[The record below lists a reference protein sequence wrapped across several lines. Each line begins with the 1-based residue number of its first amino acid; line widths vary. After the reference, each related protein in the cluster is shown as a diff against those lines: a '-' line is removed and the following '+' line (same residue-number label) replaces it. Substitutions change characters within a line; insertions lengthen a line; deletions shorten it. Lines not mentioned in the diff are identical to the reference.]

1 MKFLFVRINGWA
13 YFTLIDLIYFL
24 FFAKGGPN
32 MRVRHKPWA
41 KEQLAANKD
50 WVISDPEEKKGQ
62 WHHVFQNEHPIH
74 IEIGTGKG
82 QFIIGM
88 AKAHPGINFIGIEF
102 QPSIIVEALDKL
114 LDRPLDNIRLLN
126 VNAADLPDFFSEGEI
141 ATIYLNFSDPWPKNR
156 HEKRRLTYASFLAHY
171 KKVLGGKGKIEL
183 KTDNQGLFEYSLE
196 SFSASKFLLKNV
208 NLDLHDKNDL
218 TNVKTEYEEKFSKK
232 GKRIFRCEAWLRE
245 DTSTPV

>member
-1 MKFLFVRINGWA
+1 
-13 YFTLIDLIYFL
+13 
-24 FFAKGGPN
+24 

-41 KEQLAANKD
+41 TDQLAAHTD
-50 WVISDPEEKKGQ
+50 WVIADPKEKKGK
-62 WHHVFQNEHPIH
+62 WHQVFHNEHPIH

-88 AKAHPGINFIGIEF
+88 AKANPKINFIGIEF
-102 QPSIIVEALDKL
+102 QQSIIVEALDKVL
-114 LDRPLDNIRLLN
+114 ETPLENVRLLN
-126 VNAADLPDFFSEGEI
+126 VNAADLTEFFSDGEV

-196 SFSASKFLLKNV
+196 SFSAFGYLLKAIS
-208 NLDLHDKNDL
+208 LDLHTRNEL
-218 TNVKTEYEEKFSKK
+218 ANVKTEYEEKFSKK
-232 GKRIFRCEAWLRE
+232 GHRIYRCEAWLRE
-245 DTSTPV
+245 GEPLTQV